1 MRGNTI
7 RPFTTQEIA
16 FLSLLT
22 AACVVGRLMFQFI
35 PNVQPMTTLL
45 IMIALH
51 FGFSRGVI
59 VTVLSLLITNF
70 YLGMGIWTFSQII
83 GFSLILLFA
92 CLLNS
97 VPFFNRFIWI
107 QAIYSLLAGYL
118 YGFVLAVIDT
128 QIYGLTNF
136 WAYYLAGL
144 SFDTLHG
151 LGNFGFYILLAPVFQ
166 RLMNNKNNQKKRL

>member
-1 MRGNTI
+1 M
-7 RPFTTQEIA
+7 
-16 FLSLLT
+16 
-22 AACVVGRLMFQFI
+22 
-35 PNVQPMTTLL
+35 
-45 IMIALH
+45 
-51 FGFSRGVI
+51 GV
-59 VTVLSLLITNF
+59 
-70 YLGMGIWTFSQII
+70 WTFSQII

-92 CLLNS
+92 CLLNAI
-97 VPFFNRFIWI
+97 PFFKRFIWI